1 MSDFEAWLAN
11 LEREVERLPVL
22 HGDHAGVKAELRR
35 LVAYARGRGGAP
47 PPEVAMERGYE
58 EARAETEAEAAAP
71 EPAAAPATEPEP
83 APAPSEPAGEQ
94 PQ

>member
-1 MSDFEAWLAN
+1 MSDFEAWLSN

-35 LVAYARGRGGAP
+35 LVAYARGRAGAP
-47 PPEVAMERGYE
+47 PPASEPEP
-58 EARAETEAEAAAP
+58 AP
-71 EPAAAPATEPEP
+71 EPAAPEPPATKPEPEPATEPEP
-83 APAPSEPAGEQ
+83 APAPSEPADEQ

>member
-1 MSDFEAWLAN
+1 MSDFEAWLSN

-35 LVAYARGRGGAP
+35 LVADARGGAGAP
-47 PPEVAMERGYE
+47 FAP
-58 EARAETEAEAAAP
+58 EAASPGPAPPAVVQNVQNPEPAP
-71 EPAAAPATEPEP
+71 EPATEP
-83 APAPSEPAGEQ
+83 APAPSDEQ